1 MPARRVHTPRTFY
14 LNEQH
19 ELAHEEKEGGGRL
32 PKLAPI
38 DWAAKARVVSDS
50 LHRVREKLDR
60 SRDPLKGR
68 RYFMLANP
76 TRAVKKE
83 SDNKRKAPEGTY
95 EERPDYAAS
104 EYSRVFHRLGVDL
117 LQVRDDGTATVHAL
131 PEHMDQ
137 LMRTSLALDD
147 LGARE
152 QGRWVSIERFDTIP
166 TYVRVDEEW
175 LKSAPASAVQD
186 VVIELQPLLTR
197 AEIDDVV
204 RAIVSYLVKENR
216 EALTGTG
223 TDFSGRQWYRGKAK
237 PRSLRVIARDLF
249 SIQSIHAP
257 LRSLAAS
264 HFPSHMPQE
273 IGEPHGTRRKGGQG
287 VDAAQLP
294 TVAILDTGVPDRHV
308 VLAPF
313 GRGRYVDPRSA
324 GRALGDHGSLV
335 ASRAVFGDASSH
347 TEAQEATA
355 ACRFYDAN
363 LAISSDEIED
373 KSVAPALQAIAATA
387 PDVRV
392 FNLSFDN
399 RLPLSLLSE
408 IVRQAEL
415 ALVQDLDNFVFAND
429 VLVIVSAANSP
440 PGVVPTEPYPDHYD
454 EPQWG
459 LGPWASSFNSLTC
472 GSTVERLA
480 PNGLVQDVG
489 WPSAFGRVGPG
500 LCDSPKPDFVAHGG
514 NCTTSYNS
522 APGLGVWACNG
533 RGLWEDHSG
542 TSYAAPILARTAA
555 FALAEL
561 EKVCQPGARPYAV
574 TAKAFLA
581 LTAKRPQVSE
591 RVRDLADRALGRGYA
606 SVQRLVSPLAESA
619 VMVWQGVIDG
629 PRDTV
634 RVQLPIPRGW
644 YAAASSPWLRL
655 VLAWD
660 TPANYAAHH
669 VWGCRRVNARLAVGP
684 DLRAMY
690 PRGRA
695 HQSYP
700 LIDRQY
706 DLKKIPAGVRV
717 EGDMWLLEL
726 GYEQIADYYPGID
739 FTPQQRVAF
748 AAELWDKGE
757 SPVSPQPFLQEL
769 PIANTMTRLSVP
781 PVPVRAPIVL
791 RIRG

>member
-1 MPARRVHTPRTFY
+1 MPARRVHTARTFY

-19 ELAHEEKEGGGRL
+19 ELAREEKEGGGRL

-68 RYFMLANP
+68 RYFMLATP
-76 TRAVKKE
+76 TQAVRKKSVNE
-83 SDNKRKAPEGTY
+83 RRAPEGTY
-95 EERPDYAAS
+95 DEVPDYAAS
-104 EYSRVFHRLGVDL
+104 EYSRVFHRLGIDL
-117 LQVRDDGTATVHAL
+117 LQVNDNGTATVHAL
-131 PEHMDQ
+131 PEHMDT
-137 LMRTSLALDD
+137 LMHTSMALGD

-152 QGRWVSIERFDTIP
+152 QARWVSIERFDMIP

-175 LKSAPASAVQD
+175 LRSAPASAVQD
-186 VVIELQPLLTR
+186 VVMELQPLLTR
-197 AEIDDVV
+197 TEIDEVV
-204 RAIVSYLVKENR
+204 HAIASYLLRENG

-223 TDFSGRQWYRGKAK
+223 TDFSGRQWYRGKAT
-237 PRSLRVIARDLF
+237 PRSLRVIARDLIC
-249 SIQSIHAP
+249 IQSIHAP

-273 IGEPHGTRRKGGQG
+273 IGKPHGIRRKSGQAF
-287 VDAAQLP
+287 DAAQLP
-294 TVAILDTGVPDRHV
+294 TVAIVDTGVPDRHA
-308 VLAPF
+308 VLAPL
-313 GRGRYVDPRSA
+313 GRGRYISPMSA

-347 TEAQEATA
+347 TEAQAGTA
-355 ACRFYDAN
+355 GCRYYDVN
-363 LAISSDEIED
+363 LAISSDEIDD
-373 KSVAPALQAIAATA
+373 KSVLPALQAIAATA

-408 IVRQAEL
+408 ILRREKL
-415 ALVQDLDNFVFAND
+415 ALVQDLDNFIFAND
-429 VLVIVSAANSP
+429 VLVIVGAGNSP
-440 PGVVPTEPYPDHYD
+440 RGVVPTDSYPDHYN
-454 EPQWG
+454 EPQWS

-472 GSTVERLA
+472 GSTVERPGA
-480 PNGLVQDVG
+480 EGLVTEVG
-489 WPSAFGRVGPG
+489 WPSAFTRVGPG
-500 LCDSPKPDFVAHGG
+500 LCGSPKPDFVAHGG
-514 NCTTSYNS
+514 NCTNSYNAAS
-522 APGLGVWACNG
+522 GLGVWACNA

-581 LTAKRPQVSE
+581 LTAKRRQLSE
-591 RVRDLADRALGRGYA
+591 RVKDLAERALGRGYA
-606 SVQRLVSPLAESA
+606 SVQRLVAPSPESA

-634 RVQLPIPRGW
+634 RVQLPIPCKW
-644 YAAASSPWLRL
+644 YDAALLPWLRL
-655 VLAWD
+655 VVAWD
-660 TPANYAAHH
+660 TPASLAAHH
-669 VWGCRRVNARLAVGP
+669 VWGCRRVTVRLAPG
-684 DLRAMY
+684 LKLHAMY
-690 PRGRA
+690 SRGKA

-700 LIDRQY
+700 LIDRHY
-706 DLKKIPAGVRV
+706 HLKKLPAGVSV
-717 EGDMWLLEL
+717 QGDMWLLEL
-726 GYEQIADYYPGID
+726 GYEQIAAYCPGID
-739 FTPQQRVAF
+739 FALPQRVAF
-748 AAELWDKGE
+748 AAELWDKAE

-781 PVPVRAPIVL
+781 PVAVRAPIVL